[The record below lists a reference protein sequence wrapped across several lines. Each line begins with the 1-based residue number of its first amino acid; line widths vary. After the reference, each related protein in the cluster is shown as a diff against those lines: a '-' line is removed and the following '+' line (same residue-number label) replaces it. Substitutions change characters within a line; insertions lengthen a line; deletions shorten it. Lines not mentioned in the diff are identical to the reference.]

1 MFVRS
6 LTRSILC
13 ILRLVM
19 RRKWK
24 THSFDYQS
32 FFLFFFTK
40 ICSMTL
46 LWSITIMILFCFCCL
61 SICCLPQYTCTY
73 VYKFTLALSHFHC
86 CHSRHTVPY
95 NYYTYKLGSY
105 GCTTRGSRLTPIL
118 YTLPRT
124 KRWVREFR
132 MGMLCVYVWVCKVC
146 ISNRLLCFILL
157 CFFFILDLVWYKFY
171 IQFVCSY

>member
-1 MFVRS
+1 MKNTFVW
-6 LTRSILC
+6 LSI
-13 ILRLVM
+13 
-19 RRKWK
+19 
-24 THSFDYQS
+24 
-32 FFLFFFTK
+32 FFSFFFTK

-157 CFFFILDLVWYKFY
+157 CFFFHPWSSMVQILHTFCLQLLKYTICDL
-171 IQFVCSY
+171 ICII